1 MKVLQLL
8 CLIGMTQLMNAQ
20 KSADIQAIKSMC
32 GCYEVTFDFAETF
45 QYPKDSANYKAS
57 KTKHDKGLEWV
68 ELVEDSK
75 NKLVLQHLLIVGP
88 KTVIKHWR
96 QDWLFENTELYDFQG
111 SNTWKYVS
119 LPKNKVKGQWT
130 QKVYQ
135 VDDSPRYDGTA
146 TWVHVDGRQF
156 WENTTQAPLP
166 RREFS
171 VRKDYD
177 LLKRTNVH
185 EIIENGWIHDQDNQK
200 IIQENNQNQY
210 VLAEEK
216 GLNTYIKVDDSKCLA
231 AQNWW
236 QENQALWAKVRLK
249 WDEIFAEN
257 KTLKLASK
265 VDEKPLFTYLFALK
279 PTATQAEVNQI
290 IESFIAQ

>member
-20 KSADIQAIKSMC
+20 KSADIQAIKSMY
-32 GCYEVTFDFAETF
+32 GCYEVSFDFAETF

-111 SNTWKYVS
+111 SNTWKFIS
-119 LPKNKVKGQWT
+119 LPKSKVKGQWT

-135 VDDSPRYDGTA
+135 VDDSPRYEGSA

-156 WENTTQAPLP
+156 WQNTTQAPLP

-171 VRKDYD
+171 TRKDYD

-216 GLNTYIKVDDSKCLA
+216 GLNTYKKVDDSKCLA

-265 VDEKPLFTYLFALK
+265 VDEKPLFTHLFALK

-290 IESFIAQ
+290 IESFIAK